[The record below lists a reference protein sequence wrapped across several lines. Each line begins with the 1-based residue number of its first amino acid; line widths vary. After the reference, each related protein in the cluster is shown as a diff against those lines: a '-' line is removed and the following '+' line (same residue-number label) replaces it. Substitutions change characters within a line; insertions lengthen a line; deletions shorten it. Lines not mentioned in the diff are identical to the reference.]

1 MRYEVQGDWMAERS
15 RVNTSRTNTSRASSA
30 TGSRSTRNKKTGNR
44 GAASRTARSKST
56 RNRGVS
62 SRTANSRNS
71 QTRRQADR
79 RKKRRQRASLN
90 KVKSMKLA
98 VMMLII
104 LLAFTGLGGRLYVL
118 ARDNQNDYQKKIL
131 SQQRYDS
138 KTLPFKRG
146 SILDANGTILA
157 ASEKVYNVILD
168 CKVMLNK
175 KENEEPTLKAL
186 SECFELDLSELRK
199 YVKENP
205 GSQYRVLK
213 KRITYDE
220 MSPFLDRKN
229 EHNKTAKQKGNEKMG
244 IIDGVWFEEE
254 YIRRY
259 PNNSLACDVIGFTG
273 TDNNGTFGLEE
284 YYNDTLNGTNGR
296 DYGYLND
303 DVALERAIV
312 PAVDGYTLVST
323 IDANM
328 QAICEKYIKQF
339 NDEHAN
345 EAREGLGAYNIG
357 VIIQNCNNG
366 EIKAMAT
373 YPDFDLNNP
382 KDLSAYYTE
391 EQIKQMDEEAYY
403 KALNELWRNF
413 CISDTYEPGST
424 AKSITLATGLE
435 TGRIQGNE
443 YYTCGGALQVADHNI
458 RCNVR
463 SGHGTLDVSGSLEQ
477 SCNVAFMKMGEA
489 IGVKNMIQFEQI
501 FNLGLK
507 TNIDLAGETR
517 TDTVV
522 YNESSMNASELA
534 TSSFG
539 QGYNVTM
546 IQMITAF
553 SSIIN
558 GGYYYEPHVVSKITN
573 AKGDTVKNIEPRV
586 LKQTISAT
594 TSDQMRQY
602 LHSAVARGTGKSA
615 RPAGYAIGG
624 KTGTAEMVPR
634 DKINY
639 VVSFIGFAPADDP
652 QIAIYCVI
660 DRPNVAKQASASYA
674 TGVVKNILTE
684 VLPYLHI
691 SKTEEM
697 TIAEQE
703 EVDRMLGNIVQGNTP
718 ENEGENGDASSDG
731 AKEGE
736 QEGQGEA
743 DGSTPNEEDKKPSYI
758 VDPETGELVDPDTGE
773 KAQMNDSADV
783 EADSAADSLPV
794 GVSGRADGVSRDNST
809 DNTNGPPQQ

>member
-1 MRYEVQGDWMAERS
+1 MAERS
-15 RVNTSRTNTSRASSA
+15 RTNISRSNRT
-30 TGSRSTRNKKTGNR
+30 TGSRTTSNRRKTSNSRTTKGRTAAGSRKSTSRKSSVHRNSNR
-44 GAASRTARSKST
+44 TASRGGGNNRSNK
-56 RNRGVS
+56 
-62 SRTANSRNS
+62 
-71 QTRRQADR
+71 QADR

-104 LLAFTGLGGRLYVL
+104 LLAFAGLGGRLYVL

-175 KENEEPTLKAL
+175 KENEEPTLSAL
-186 SECFELDLSELRK
+186 SECFGLDQSELRK

-229 EHNKTAKQKGNEKMG
+229 EHNKKAKQKGNEKLG

-273 TDNNGTFGLEE
+273 TDNNGTYGLEE
-284 YYNDTLNGTNGR
+284 YYNDLLNGTNGR

-303 DVALERAIV
+303 DAALERAIV

-339 NDEHAN
+339 NDEHVN
-345 EAREGLGAYNIG
+345 EEREGLGAYNIG
-357 VIIQNCNNG
+357 VIIQDCNNG
-366 EIKAMAT
+366 EIKSMAT

-382 KDLSAYYTE
+382 KDLSAYYSA
-391 EQIKQMDEEAYY
+391 EQIEQMDDEAYY
-403 KALNELWRNF
+403 DALNALWKNY

-424 AKSITLATGLE
+424 AKAITLATGLE

-443 YYTCGGALQVADHNI
+443 SYECGGLLHVADHDIN
-458 RCNVR
+458 CNVR
-463 SGHGTLDVSGSLEQ
+463 GGHGTLNVSGSLEQ

-501 FNLGLK
+501 FNIGLK
-507 TNIDLAGETR
+507 TNIDLAGETK
-517 TDTVV
+517 TASLV
-522 YNESSMNASELA
+522 YNENTMKAAELA

-558 GGYYYEPHVVSKITN
+558 GGYYYEPHMVSKIIN
-573 AKGDTVKNIEPRV
+573 SNGDTVKNIEPRV

-594 TSDQMRQY
+594 TSEQMRQY
-602 LHSAVARGTGKSA
+602 LHNAVALGTGKSA

-624 KTGTAEMVPR
+624 KTGTAERVPR
-634 DKINY
+634 DKTNY

-660 DRPNVAKQASASYA
+660 DRPNVHDQAHATYA
-674 TGVVKNILTE
+674 TGIVRNILTE

-691 SKTEEM
+691 AKTEEM

-703 EVDRMLGNIVQGNTP
+703 EIDNLLGTIMQGDAS
-718 ENEGENGDASSDG
+718 EKEGENGDSTSDDASKDTTGEGGQEDG
-731 AKEGE
+731 NPGDGDGE
-736 QEGQGEA
+736 
-743 DGSTPNEEDKKPSYI
+743 DSKKPSYI
-758 VDPETGELVDPDTGE
+758 VDPETGELVDPVSGK
-773 KAQMNDSADV
+773 KAEMDYGTDGDN
-783 EADSAADSLPV
+783 DSLPD
-794 GVSGRADGVSRDNST
+794 GASGSAENGDAGNDNG
-809 DNTNGPPQQ
+809 NAQH

>member
-1 MRYEVQGDWMAERS
+1 
-15 RVNTSRTNTSRASSA
+15 
-30 TGSRSTRNKKTGNR
+30 
-44 GAASRTARSKST
+44 
-56 RNRGVS
+56 
-62 SRTANSRNS
+62 
-71 QTRRQADR
+71 
-79 RKKRRQRASLN
+79 
-90 KVKSMKLA
+90 MKLA

-104 LLAFTGLGGRLYVL
+104 LLAFAGLGGRLYVL

-168 CKVMLNK
+168 CKVMLDK

-186 SECFELDLSELRK
+186 SECFGLDQSELRK
-199 YVKENP
+199 FVKENP

-229 EHNKTAKQKGNEKMG
+229 EHNKTAGKKGNEKMG
-244 IIDGVWFEEE
+244 KIDGVWFEEE

-259 PNNSLACDVIGFTG
+259 PNNTLACDVIGFTG
-273 TDNNGTFGLEE
+273 TDNNGTYGLEE
-284 YYNDTLNGTNGR
+284 YYNDILNGTNGR

-312 PAVDGYTLVST
+312 PAVDGYSLVST

-339 NDEHAN
+339 NDEHVN

-357 VIIQNCNNG
+357 VIIQDCNNG
-366 EIKAMAT
+366 EIKSMAT

-382 KDLSAYYTE
+382 KDLTAYYTAE
-391 EQIKQMDEEAYY
+391 EIEQMDEKAYY
-403 KALNELWRNF
+403 AALDALWKNF

-424 AKSITLATGLE
+424 AKAITLATGLE

-443 YYTCGGALQVADHNI
+443 TYDCGGMLQVADHKI
-458 RCNVR
+458 KCNVT

-489 IGVKNMIQFEQI
+489 IGVKNTIQFEQI

-507 TNIDLAGETR
+507 TNIDLAGETK
-517 TDTVV
+517 TDAVV
-522 YNESSMNASELA
+522 YKESTMNASELA

-539 QGYNVTM
+539 QGYNLTM

-573 AKGDTVKNIEPRV
+573 SNGDTVKNIEPRV

-594 TSDQMRQY
+594 TSEQMRQY
-602 LHSAVARGTGKSA
+602 LHNAVALGTGKSA

-634 DKINY
+634 DHTNY

-652 QIAIYCVI
+652 QIAIYCVV
-660 DRPNVAKQASASYA
+660 DRPNVAEQAHATYA
-674 TGVVKNILTE
+674 TGIVKNILTE

-691 SKTEEM
+691 AKTEEM

-703 EVDRMLGNIVQGNTP
+703 EVDKLLGNIVQGNSEP
-718 ENEGENGDASSDG
+718 ENENEGGDSEAPG
-731 AKEGE
+731 G
-736 QEGQGEA
+736 EGQGEA
-743 DGSTPNEEDKKPSYI
+743 DGDAPEEDKKPSYI
-758 VDPETGELVDPDTGE
+758 VDPDTGELVDPVTGK
-773 KAQMNDSADV
+773 KAEMDY
-783 EADSAADSLPV
+783 
-794 GVSGRADGVSRDNST
+794 ST
-809 DNTNGPPQQ
+809 DGGAVSDADELPDGASGNVEGGGDNNNEPPQQ

>member
-1 MRYEVQGDWMAERS
+1 
-15 RVNTSRTNTSRASSA
+15 
-30 TGSRSTRNKKTGNR
+30 
-44 GAASRTARSKST
+44 
-56 RNRGVS
+56 
-62 SRTANSRNS
+62 
-71 QTRRQADR
+71 
-79 RKKRRQRASLN
+79 
-90 KVKSMKLA
+90 MKLA

-104 LLAFTGLGGRLYVL
+104 LLAFAGLGGRLYVL

-168 CKVMLNK
+168 CKVMLDK

-186 SECFELDLSELRK
+186 SECFGLDQSELRK
-199 YVKENP
+199 FVKENP

-229 EHNKTAKQKGNEKMG
+229 EHNKTAGKKGNEKMG
-244 IIDGVWFEEE
+244 MIDGVWFEEE

-259 PNNSLACDVIGFTG
+259 PNNTLACDVIGFTG
-273 TDNNGTFGLEE
+273 TDNNGTYGLEE
-284 YYNDTLNGTNGR
+284 YYNDILNGTNGR

-312 PAVDGYTLVST
+312 PAVDGYSLVST

-339 NDEHAN
+339 NDEHVN

-357 VIIQNCNNG
+357 VIIQDCNNG
-366 EIKAMAT
+366 EIKSMAT

-382 KDLSAYYTE
+382 KDLTAYYTAE
-391 EQIKQMDEEAYY
+391 EIEQMDEEAYY
-403 KALNELWRNF
+403 DALDALWKNF

-424 AKSITLATGLE
+424 AKAITLATGLE

-443 YYTCGGALQVADHNI
+443 TYDCGGMLQVADHKI
-458 RCNVR
+458 KCNVT

-489 IGVKNMIQFEQI
+489 IGVKNTIQFEQI

-507 TNIDLAGETR
+507 TNIDLAGETK
-517 TDTVV
+517 TDAVV
-522 YNESSMNASELA
+522 YKESTMNASELA

-539 QGYNVTM
+539 QGYNLTM

-573 AKGDTVKNIEPRV
+573 SNGDTVKNIEPRV

-594 TSDQMRQY
+594 TSEQMRQY
-602 LHSAVARGTGKSA
+602 LHNAVALGTGKSA

-634 DKINY
+634 DHTNY

-652 QIAIYCVI
+652 QIAIYCVV
-660 DRPNVAKQASASYA
+660 DRPNVAKQAHATYA
-674 TGVVKNILTE
+674 TGIVKNILTE

-691 SKTEEM
+691 AKTEEM

-703 EVDRMLGNIVQGNTP
+703 EVDKLLGNIVQGNSEP
-718 ENEGENGDASSDG
+718 ENENEGGDSEAPGE
-731 AKEGE
+731 
-736 QEGQGEA
+736 EGQGEA
-743 DGSTPNEEDKKPSYI
+743 DGDAPEEDKKPSYI
-758 VDPETGELVDPDTGE
+758 VDPDTGELVDPVTGK
-773 KAQMNDSADV
+773 KAEMDY
-783 EADSAADSLPV
+783 
-794 GVSGRADGVSRDNST
+794 ST
-809 DNTNGPPQQ
+809 DGGAVSDADELPDGASGSAEGGGDNNNGPPQQ

>member
-1 MRYEVQGDWMAERS
+1 
-15 RVNTSRTNTSRASSA
+15 
-30 TGSRSTRNKKTGNR
+30 
-44 GAASRTARSKST
+44 
-56 RNRGVS
+56 
-62 SRTANSRNS
+62 
-71 QTRRQADR
+71 
-79 RKKRRQRASLN
+79 
-90 KVKSMKLA
+90 
-98 VMMLII
+98 MLII
-104 LLAFTGLGGRLYVL
+104 LLAFAGLGGRLYVL

-175 KENEEPTLKAL
+175 KENEEPTLSAL
-186 SECFELDLSELRK
+186 SECFGLDQSELRK

-229 EHNKTAKQKGNEKMG
+229 EHNKKAKQKGNEKLG

-273 TDNNGTFGLEE
+273 TDNNGTYGLEE
-284 YYNDTLNGTNGR
+284 YYNDLLNGTNGR

-303 DVALERAIV
+303 DAALERAIV

-339 NDEHAN
+339 NDEHVN
-345 EAREGLGAYNIG
+345 EEREGLGAYNIG
-357 VIIQNCNNG
+357 VIIQDCNNG
-366 EIKAMAT
+366 EIKSMAT

-382 KDLSAYYTE
+382 KDLSAYYSA
-391 EQIKQMDEEAYY
+391 EQIEQMDDEAYY
-403 KALNELWRNF
+403 DALNALWKNY

-424 AKSITLATGLE
+424 AKAITLATGLE

-443 YYTCGGALQVADHNI
+443 SYECGGLLHVADHDIN
-458 RCNVR
+458 CNVR
-463 SGHGTLDVSGSLEQ
+463 GGHGTLNVSGSLEQ

-501 FNLGLK
+501 FNIGLK
-507 TNIDLAGETR
+507 TNIDLAGETK
-517 TDTVV
+517 TASLV
-522 YNESSMNASELA
+522 YNENTMKAAELA

-558 GGYYYEPHVVSKITN
+558 GGYYYEPHMVSKIIN
-573 AKGDTVKNIEPRV
+573 SNGDTVKNIEPRV

-594 TSDQMRQY
+594 TSEQMRQY
-602 LHSAVARGTGKSA
+602 LHNAVALGTGKSA

-624 KTGTAEMVPR
+624 KTGTAERVPR
-634 DKINY
+634 DKTNY

-660 DRPNVAKQASASYA
+660 DRPNVHDQAHATYA
-674 TGVVKNILTE
+674 TGIVRNILTE

-691 SKTEEM
+691 AKTEEM

-703 EVDRMLGNIVQGNTP
+703 EIDNLLGTIVQGDAS
-718 ENEGENGDASSDG
+718 EKEGENGDSPSDDDS
-731 AKEGE
+731 KDTKGE
-736 QEGQGEA
+736 DGQEDGDPEDGE
-743 DGSTPNEEDKKPSYI
+743 DSKKPSYI
-758 VDPETGELVDPDTGE
+758 VDPETGELVDPVSGA
-773 KAQMNDSADV
+773 KAEMDYGTDGDN
-783 EADSAADSLPV
+783 DSLPV
-794 GVSGRADGVSRDNST
+794 SVGAENGDAGNDNG
-809 DNTNGPPQQ
+809 NAQH

>member
-1 MRYEVQGDWMAERS
+1 MAERS
-15 RVNTSRTNTSRASSA
+15 RTNISRSNRTTGGRTTSNRRKTSNSRTTKGRTAAGSRKSTSRKSSVHRNSNRTA
-30 TGSRSTRNKKTGNR
+30 SRSGGNNRSNK
-44 GAASRTARSKST
+44 
-56 RNRGVS
+56 
-62 SRTANSRNS
+62 
-71 QTRRQADR
+71 QADR

-104 LLAFTGLGGRLYVL
+104 LLAFAGLGGRLYVL

-168 CKVMLNK
+168 CKVMLSK
-175 KENEEPTLKAL
+175 KENEEPTLSAL
-186 SECFELDLSELRK
+186 AECFGLDQSELRK

-229 EHNKTAKQKGNEKMG
+229 EHNKKAKQKGNEKLG
-244 IIDGVWFEEE
+244 TIDGVWFEEE

-273 TDNNGTFGLEE
+273 TDNNGTYGLEE
-284 YYNDTLNGTNGR
+284 YYNDLLNGTNGR

-303 DVALERAIV
+303 DAALERAIV

-339 NDEHAN
+339 NDEHVN
-345 EAREGLGAYNIG
+345 EEREGLGAYNIG
-357 VIIQNCNNG
+357 VIIQDCNNG
-366 EIKAMAT
+366 EIKSMAT

-382 KDLSAYYTE
+382 KDLSAYYSA
-391 EQIKQMDEEAYY
+391 EQIEQMDDEAYY
-403 KALNELWRNF
+403 DALNALWKNY

-424 AKSITLATGLE
+424 AKAITLATGLE

-443 YYTCGGALQVADHNI
+443 SYECGGILHVADHDI

-463 SGHGTLDVSGSLEQ
+463 GGHGTLNVSGSLEQ

-489 IGVKNMIQFEQI
+489 IGVKNTIQFEQI

-517 TDTVV
+517 TASLV
-522 YNESSMNASELA
+522 YNENTMKAAELA

-558 GGYYYEPHVVSKITN
+558 GGYYYEPHMVSKIIN
-573 AKGDTVKNIEPRV
+573 SNGDTVKNIEPRV

-594 TSDQMRQY
+594 TSEQMRQY
-602 LHSAVARGTGKSA
+602 LHNAVALGTGKSA

-634 DKINY
+634 DKTNY

-660 DRPNVAKQASASYA
+660 DRPNVHDQAHATYA
-674 TGVVKNILTE
+674 TGIVRNILTE

-691 SKTEEM
+691 AKTEEM

-703 EVDRMLGNIVQGNTP
+703 EIDNLLGTIVQGDTS
-718 ENEGENGDASSDG
+718 EKEGENGDSPSDDASKDTTGEGGQEDG
-731 AKEGE
+731 NPGNEDGE
-736 QEGQGEA
+736 
-743 DGSTPNEEDKKPSYI
+743 DSKKPSYI
-758 VDPETGELVDPDTGE
+758 VDPETGELVDPVSGK
-773 KAQMNDSADV
+773 KAEMDYGIDGDN
-783 EADSAADSLPV
+783 DSLPD
-794 GVSGRADGVSRDNST
+794 GASGSAENGDAGNDDGNA
-809 DNTNGPPQQ
+809 QQ

>member
-1 MRYEVQGDWMAERS
+1 MAERS
-15 RVNTSRTNTSRASSA
+15 RTNISRSNRT
-30 TGSRSTRNKKTGNR
+30 TGSRTTSNRRKTSNSRTTKGRTAAGSRKSTSRKSSVHRNSNR
-44 GAASRTARSKST
+44 TASRGGGNNRSNK
-56 RNRGVS
+56 
-62 SRTANSRNS
+62 
-71 QTRRQADR
+71 QADR

-104 LLAFTGLGGRLYVL
+104 LLAFAGLGGRLYVL

-175 KENEEPTLKAL
+175 KENEEPTLSAL
-186 SECFELDLSELRK
+186 SECFGLDQSELRK

-229 EHNKTAKQKGNEKMG
+229 EHNKKAKQKGNEKLG

-273 TDNNGTFGLEE
+273 TDNNGTYGLEE
-284 YYNDTLNGTNGR
+284 YYNDLLNGTNGR

-303 DVALERAIV
+303 DAALERAIV

-339 NDEHAN
+339 NDEHVN
-345 EAREGLGAYNIG
+345 EEREGLGAYNIG
-357 VIIQNCNNG
+357 VIIQDCNNG
-366 EIKAMAT
+366 EIKSMAT

-382 KDLSAYYTE
+382 KDLSAYYSA
-391 EQIKQMDEEAYY
+391 EQIEQMDDEAYY
-403 KALNELWRNF
+403 DALNALWKNY

-424 AKSITLATGLE
+424 AKAITLATGLE

-443 YYTCGGALQVADHNI
+443 SYECGGLLHVADHDIN
-458 RCNVR
+458 CNVR
-463 SGHGTLDVSGSLEQ
+463 GGHGTLNVSGSLEQ

-501 FNLGLK
+501 FNIGLK
-507 TNIDLAGETR
+507 TNIDLAGETK
-517 TDTVV
+517 TASLV
-522 YNESSMNASELA
+522 YNENTMKAAELA

-558 GGYYYEPHVVSKITN
+558 GGYYYEPHMVSKIIN
-573 AKGDTVKNIEPRV
+573 SNGDTVKNIEPRV

-594 TSDQMRQY
+594 TSEQMRQY
-602 LHSAVARGTGKSA
+602 LHNAVALGTGKSA

-624 KTGTAEMVPR
+624 KTGTAERVPR
-634 DKINY
+634 DKTNY

-660 DRPNVAKQASASYA
+660 DRPNVHDQAHATYA
-674 TGVVKNILTE
+674 TGIVRNILTE

-691 SKTEEM
+691 AKTEEM

-703 EVDRMLGNIVQGNTP
+703 EIDNLLGTIVQGDAS
-718 ENEGENGDASSDG
+718 EKEGENGDSPSDDDS
-731 AKEGE
+731 KDTKGE
-736 QEGQGEA
+736 DGQEDGDPEDGE
-743 DGSTPNEEDKKPSYI
+743 DSKKPSYI
-758 VDPETGELVDPDTGE
+758 VDPETGELVDPVSGA
-773 KAQMNDSADV
+773 KAEMDYGTDGDN
-783 EADSAADSLPV
+783 DSLPV
-794 GVSGRADGVSRDNST
+794 SVGAENGDAGNDNG
-809 DNTNGPPQQ
+809 NAQH

>member
-1 MRYEVQGDWMAERS
+1 MAERS
-15 RVNTSRTNTSRASSA
+15 RTNISRSNRT
-30 TGSRSTRNKKTGNR
+30 TGSRTTSNRRKTSNSRTTKGRTAAGSRKSTSRKSSVHRNSNR
-44 GAASRTARSKST
+44 TASRGGGNNRSNK
-56 RNRGVS
+56 
-62 SRTANSRNS
+62 
-71 QTRRQADR
+71 QADR

-104 LLAFTGLGGRLYVL
+104 LLAFAGLGGRLYVL

-175 KENEEPTLKAL
+175 KENEEPTLSAL
-186 SECFELDLSELRK
+186 SECFGLDQSELRK

-229 EHNKTAKQKGNEKMG
+229 EHNKKAKQKGNEKLG

-273 TDNNGTFGLEE
+273 TDNNGTYGLEE
-284 YYNDTLNGTNGR
+284 YYNDLLNGTNGR

-303 DVALERAIV
+303 DAALERAIV

-339 NDEHAN
+339 NDEHVN
-345 EAREGLGAYNIG
+345 EEREGLGAYNIG
-357 VIIQNCNNG
+357 VIIQDCNNG
-366 EIKAMAT
+366 EIKSMAT

-382 KDLSAYYTE
+382 KDLSAYYSA
-391 EQIKQMDEEAYY
+391 EQIEQMDDEAYY
-403 KALNELWRNF
+403 DALNALWKNY

-424 AKSITLATGLE
+424 AKAITLATGLE

-443 YYTCGGALQVADHNI
+443 SYECGGILHVADRDI

-463 SGHGTLDVSGSLEQ
+463 GGHGTLNVSGSLEQ

-489 IGVKNMIQFEQI
+489 IGVKNTIQFEQI
-501 FNLGLK
+501 FNIGLK

-517 TDTVV
+517 TASLV
-522 YNESSMNASELA
+522 YNENTMKAAELA

-558 GGYYYEPHVVSKITN
+558 GGYYYEPHMVSKIIN
-573 AKGDTVKNIEPRV
+573 SNGDTVKNIEPRV

-594 TSDQMRQY
+594 TSEQMRQY
-602 LHSAVARGTGKSA
+602 LHNAVALGTGKSA

-634 DKINY
+634 DKTNY

-660 DRPNVAKQASASYA
+660 DRPNVHDQAHATYA
-674 TGVVKNILTE
+674 TGIVRNILTE

-691 SKTEEM
+691 AKTEEM

-703 EVDRMLGNIVQGNTP
+703 EIDNLLGTIVQGDAS
-718 ENEGENGDASSDG
+718 EKEGENGDSTSDDASKDTTGEGGQEDG
-731 AKEGE
+731 NPGDGDGE
-736 QEGQGEA
+736 
-743 DGSTPNEEDKKPSYI
+743 DSKKPSYI
-758 VDPETGELVDPDTGE
+758 VDPETGELVDPVSGA
-773 KAQMNDSADV
+773 KAEMDYGTDGDN
-783 EADSAADSLPV
+783 DSLPV
-794 GVSGRADGVSRDNST
+794 SVGAENGDAGNDNG
-809 DNTNGPPQQ
+809 NAQQ

>member
-1 MRYEVQGDWMAERS
+1 
-15 RVNTSRTNTSRASSA
+15 
-30 TGSRSTRNKKTGNR
+30 
-44 GAASRTARSKST
+44 
-56 RNRGVS
+56 
-62 SRTANSRNS
+62 
-71 QTRRQADR
+71 
-79 RKKRRQRASLN
+79 
-90 KVKSMKLA
+90 MKLA

-104 LLAFTGLGGRLYVL
+104 LLAFAGLGGRLYVL

-168 CKVMLNK
+168 CKVMLDK

-186 SECFELDLSELRK
+186 SECFGLDQSELRK
-199 YVKENP
+199 FVKENP

-229 EHNKTAKQKGNEKMG
+229 EHNKTAGKKGNEKMG
-244 IIDGVWFEEE
+244 KIDGVWFEEE

-259 PNNSLACDVIGFTG
+259 PNNTLACDVIGFTG
-273 TDNNGTFGLEE
+273 TDNNGTYGLEE
-284 YYNDTLNGTNGR
+284 YYNDILNGTNGR

-312 PAVDGYTLVST
+312 PAVDGYSLVST

-357 VIIQNCNNG
+357 VIIQDCNNG
-366 EIKAMAT
+366 EIKSMAT

-382 KDLSAYYTE
+382 KDLTAYYTAE
-391 EQIKQMDEEAYY
+391 EIEQMDEEAYY
-403 KALNELWRNF
+403 DALDVLWKNF

-424 AKSITLATGLE
+424 AKAITLATGLE

-443 YYTCGGALQVADHNI
+443 SYDCGGMLQVADHKI
-458 RCNVR
+458 KCNVT

-517 TDTVV
+517 TDAVV
-522 YNESSMNASELA
+522 YNESTMNASELA

-539 QGYNVTM
+539 QGYNLTM

-573 AKGDTVKNIEPRV
+573 SNGDTVKNIEPRV

-594 TSDQMRQY
+594 TSEQMRQY
-602 LHSAVARGTGKSA
+602 LHNAVALGTGKSA

-634 DKINY
+634 DHTNY

-652 QIAIYCVI
+652 QIAIYCVV
-660 DRPNVAKQASASYA
+660 DRPNVAKQAHATYA
-674 TGVVKNILTE
+674 TGIVKNILTE

-691 SKTEEM
+691 AKTEEM

-703 EVDRMLGNIVQGNTP
+703 EVDKLLGNIVQGNSEP
-718 ENEGENGDASSDG
+718 ENENEGGDSEAPGE
-731 AKEGE
+731 
-736 QEGQGEA
+736 EGQGEA
-743 DGSTPNEEDKKPSYI
+743 DGDAPEEDKKPSYI
-758 VDPETGELVDPDTGE
+758 VDPDTGELVDPVTGK
-773 KAQMNDSADV
+773 KAEMDY
-783 EADSAADSLPV
+783 
-794 GVSGRADGVSRDNST
+794 ST
-809 DNTNGPPQQ
+809 DGGAVSDADELPDGASGSAEGGGDNNNGPPQQ

>member
-1 MRYEVQGDWMAERS
+1 
-15 RVNTSRTNTSRASSA
+15 
-30 TGSRSTRNKKTGNR
+30 
-44 GAASRTARSKST
+44 
-56 RNRGVS
+56 
-62 SRTANSRNS
+62 
-71 QTRRQADR
+71 
-79 RKKRRQRASLN
+79 
-90 KVKSMKLA
+90 MKLA

-104 LLAFTGLGGRLYVL
+104 LLAFAGLGGRLYVL

-168 CKVMLNK
+168 CKVMLDK

-186 SECFELDLSELRK
+186 SECFGLDQSELRK
-199 YVKENP
+199 FVKENP

-229 EHNKTAKQKGNEKMG
+229 EHNKTAGKKGNEKMG
-244 IIDGVWFEEE
+244 KIDGVWFEEE

-259 PNNSLACDVIGFTG
+259 PNNTLACDVIGFTG
-273 TDNNGTFGLEE
+273 TDNNGTYGLEE
-284 YYNDTLNGTNGR
+284 YYNDILNGTNGR

-312 PAVDGYTLVST
+312 PAVDGYSLVST

-339 NDEHAN
+339 NDEHVN

-357 VIIQNCNNG
+357 VIIQDCNNG
-366 EIKAMAT
+366 EIKSMAT

-382 KDLSAYYTE
+382 KDLTAYYTAE
-391 EQIKQMDEEAYY
+391 EIEQMDEEAYY
-403 KALNELWRNF
+403 DALDALWKNF

-424 AKSITLATGLE
+424 AKAITLATGLE

-443 YYTCGGALQVADHNI
+443 TYDCGGMLQVADRKI
-458 RCNVR
+458 KCNVT

-517 TDTVV
+517 TDAVV
-522 YNESSMNASELA
+522 YNESTMNASELA

-539 QGYNVTM
+539 QGYNLTM

-573 AKGDTVKNIEPRV
+573 SNGDTVKNIEPRV

-594 TSDQMRQY
+594 TSEQMRQY
-602 LHSAVARGTGKSA
+602 LHNAVALGTGKSA

-634 DKINY
+634 DHTNY

-652 QIAIYCVI
+652 QIAIYCVV
-660 DRPNVAKQASASYA
+660 DRPNVAKQAHATYA
-674 TGVVKNILTE
+674 TGIVKNILTE

-691 SKTEEM
+691 AKTEEM

-703 EVDRMLGNIVQGNTP
+703 EVDKLLGNIVQGNSEP
-718 ENEGENGDASSDG
+718 ENENEGGDSEAPGE
-731 AKEGE
+731 
-736 QEGQGEA
+736 EGQGEA
-743 DGSTPNEEDKKPSYI
+743 DGDAPEEDKKPSYI
-758 VDPETGELVDPDTGE
+758 VDPDTGELVDPVTGK
-773 KAQMNDSADV
+773 KAEMDY
-783 EADSAADSLPV
+783 
-794 GVSGRADGVSRDNST
+794 ST
-809 DNTNGPPQQ
+809 DGGAVSDADELPDGASGSAEGGGDNNNGPPQQ